1 MSLCCTIATIENE
14 EQSNDNR
21 RSIKNRTLCNGHP
34 RRKNR
39 CLGALAT
46 WQALLA
52 LWEAMVEKLEEQEDL
67 AIVQECLEKRT
78 RGEVEMISLD
88 ALEEELLADGLL
100 SR

>member
-1 MSLCCTIATIENE
+1 MTIAEALKTVRYVTDTQGEKT
-14 EQSNDNR
+14 DV
-21 RSIKNRTLCNGHP
+21 LVP
-34 RRKNR
+34 
-39 CLGALAT
+39 LAT

>member
-1 MSLCCTIATIENE
+1 MRSNLTTIAEALKTVRYVTDTQGEKT
-14 EQSNDNR
+14 DV
-21 RSIKNRTLCNGHP
+21 LVP
-34 RRKNR
+34 
-39 CLGALAT
+39 LAT

>member
-1 MSLCCTIATIENE
+1 MTIAEALKTVRYVTDTQGEKT
-14 EQSNDNR
+14 DV
-21 RSIKNRTLCNGHP
+21 LVP
-34 RRKNR
+34 
-39 CLGALAT
+39 LAT

-67 AIVQECLEKRT
+67 AIVQEWLEKRA

>member
-1 MSLCCTIATIENE
+1 
-14 EQSNDNR
+14 
-21 RSIKNRTLCNGHP
+21 
-34 RRKNR
+34 
-39 CLGALAT
+39 
-46 WQALLA
+46 
-52 LWEAMVEKLEEQEDL
+52 MVEKLEEQEDL